1 MRIDYKEREKETFL
15 LEVCRVRRHRLLLG
29 VVTNFIICLR
39 VVKID
44 TETSNCKIQVKICN
58 IAAKPFA
65 RSLSMMLS

>member
-1 MRIDYKEREKETFL
+1 M
-15 LEVCRVRRHRLLLG
+15 RRHRLSLG

-44 TETSNCKIQVKICN
+44 TGTETSNCKIQVKICN
-58 IAAKPFA
+58 IAAKPFT

>member
-1 MRIDYKEREKETFL
+1 M
-15 LEVCRVRRHRLLLG
+15 RRHRLSLG

-58 IAAKPFA
+58 IAAKPFT
-65 RSLSMMLS
+65 RSLSVMLS